1 MMEIIAIQMCAAK
14 RSGARSYTMLSRR
27 YRLIRICQRSR
38 RTRRREVNAEF
49 CLRRLE
55 NGERTGGATEVNEA
69 TAAGGNMLVVAGVG
83 AEEVTEFVVASTE
96 VLRGGEAL
104 EAAHTSCAA

>member
-1 MMEIIAIQMCAAK
+1 MERCPLCRAMLH
-14 RSGARSYTMLSRR
+14 GADTCRRCRAELSSAQRVARESRR
-27 YRLIRICQRSR
+27 LVGGICQRSR
-38 RTRRREVNAEF
+38 RTCRREVNAEF
-49 CLRRLE
+49 CLRRPE

-96 VLRGGEAL
+96 PLR
-104 EAAHTSCAA
+104 